1 MASDK
6 IYYSPYIKPTP
17 EIKRMHIREIIEET
31 NRNFTLAS
39 KRQETTTLKRRG
51 QVRLIELI

>member
-6 IYYSPYIKPTP
+6 IYYHPYIKPTP
-17 EIKRMHIREIIEET
+17 EIKRMHIREIIEEA

-39 KRQETTTLKRRG
+39 KRDETSHLKDEDK
-51 QVRLIELI
+51 LNW